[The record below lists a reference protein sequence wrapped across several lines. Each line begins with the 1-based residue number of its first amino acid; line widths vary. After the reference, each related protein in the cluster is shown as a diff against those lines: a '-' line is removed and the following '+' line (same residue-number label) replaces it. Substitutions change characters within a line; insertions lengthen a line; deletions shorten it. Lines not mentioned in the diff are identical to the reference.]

1 MSSGSEWLNVERAFR
16 GKDGAN
22 CNQPSDEKAGIAQ
35 ECHTRMSRN
44 RYMVSIVFLTFF
56 VMSLL
61 TNILGP
67 IVPDIITSF
76 KVTLAAAAFLP
87 FSFFIAYG
95 VMSVPAGFL
104 VERFGEKPVM
114 IAAFLAG
121 TTGSLSFA
129 VHPSYRVA
137 VVSLFVMGS
146 GMATLQ
152 TAINPLLRVSG
163 GEEHFAFNSAFAQLI
178 FGIASFISPYIY
190 SYLVLNLGRSTH
202 QSPLLDFLARITPHY
217 LPWASMYW
225 IFAVFTLLMV
235 PVLLFSRFPRVERT
249 ADESAGSW
257 EMYGSLFRKPMVWAF
272 FGCVFAY
279 VGSEQGTADWISK
292 FLSSYHGFDPHT
304 TGATAVSWFWGLLT
318 AGCFIGMGLLKIF
331 DSRYVL
337 IGTCVGALLCLTAAL
352 FGPANVSVI
361 AFPAIGLF
369 ASVMWPILVSL
380 ALNSVSEHHGSFAGI
395 LSTGIMGGA
404 IVPLIIG
411 RIGDHFGLRAGVAFL
426 YVTFGC
432 VLSVGFWAR
441 PIVTNA
447 TVSLKKTAVQST
459 T

>member
-1 MSSGSEWLNVERAFR
+1 MARAM
-16 GKDGAN
+16 
-22 CNQPSDEKAGIAQ
+22 P
-35 ECHTRMSRN
+35 RN
-44 RYMVSIVFLTFF
+44 RYMVGIVFLTFF

-67 IVPDIITSF
+67 IVPDIISSF
-76 KVTLAAAAFLP
+76 NVSLATAALLP

-95 VMSVPAGFL
+95 VMSIPAGFL

-121 TTGSLSFA
+121 TAGSLSFA
-129 VHPSYRVA
+129 LHPSYGVA
-137 VVSLFVMGS
+137 VVSLFVIGS

-152 TAINPLLRVSG
+152 TAINPLLRVAG
-163 GEEHFAFNSAFAQLI
+163 GEAHFAFNSAFAQLI
-178 FGIASFISPYIY
+178 FGSASFLSPYMY
-190 SYLVLNLGRSTH
+190 SYLVLNLGNARARN
-202 QSPLLDFLARITPHY
+202 QLLDVLHELTPPA

-225 IFAVFTLLMV
+225 IFAVFTLVMV
-235 PVLLFSRFPRVERT
+235 AVLIFSRFPRVERA
-249 ADESAGSW
+249 ADEEAGSL

-272 FGCVFAY
+272 FLCVFAY

-292 FLSSYHGFDPHT
+292 FLSQYHGYDPRT

-318 AGCFIGMGLLKIF
+318 AGCFIGMLLLKIF

-361 AFPAIGLF
+361 AFPGIGLF

-380 ALNSVSEHHGSFAGI
+380 ALNSVSQHHGSFAGI

-404 IVPLIIG
+404 VVPLVIG
-411 RIGDHFGLRAGVAFL
+411 RIGDHLGLRLGVAFL
-426 YVTFGC
+426 YITFAC
-432 VLSVGFWAR
+432 VLSVGFWAK
-441 PIVTNA
+441 PIIANA
-447 TVSLKKTAVQST
+447 TASFKKAEVQT
-459 T
+459 TG

>member
-1 MSSGSEWLNVERAFR
+1 MR
-16 GKDGAN
+16 
-22 CNQPSDEKAGIAQ
+22 
-35 ECHTRMSRN
+35 RN

-67 IVPDIITSF
+67 IVPDIISSF
-76 KVTLAAAAFLP
+76 KVSLAAAALLP

-95 VMSVPAGFL
+95 VMSIPAGFL

-121 TTGSLSFA
+121 TAGSLSFA
-129 VHPSYRVA
+129 FHPSYDVA
-137 VVSLFVMGS
+137 IVSLFVMGS

-152 TAINPLLRVSG
+152 TAINPLLRVAG

-178 FGIASFISPYIY
+178 FGIASFISPYLY
-190 SYLVLNLGRSTH
+190 SYLVLNLSRGKAGDNVLLRVLGR
-202 QSPLLDFLARITPHY
+202 LTPAA

-225 IFAVFTLLMV
+225 IFALFTLLMV
-235 PVLLFSRFPRVERT
+235 AVLSLSRFPRVERT
-249 ADESAGSW
+249 ADEAAGSW
-257 EMYGSLFRKPMVWAF
+257 SMYGSLFRKPLVWAF
-272 FGCVFAY
+272 FFAVFAY
-279 VGSEQGTADWISK
+279 VGCEQGTADWMSK
-292 FLSSYHGFDPHT
+292 FLSTYHGFDPHT

-318 AGCFIGMGLLKIF
+318 TGCFIGMGLLKLF

-337 IGTCVGALLCLTAAL
+337 IGTCLGALVCLTAAL
-352 FGPANVSVI
+352 FGTAEVSRV
-361 AFPAIGLF
+361 AFPCVGLF

-380 ALNSVSEHHGSFAGI
+380 ALNSVAEHHGSFAGI

-404 IVPLIIG
+404 VVPLIIG
-411 RIGDHFGLRAGVAFL
+411 RIADHFGLRAGVAFL

-432 VLSVGFWAR
+432 VLSVGFWAA
-441 PIVTNA
+441 PIISNA
-447 TVSLKKTAVQST
+447 TVSLKKSLIEARES
-459 T
+459 

>member
-1 MSSGSEWLNVERAFR
+1 VS
-16 GKDGAN
+16 
-22 CNQPSDEKAGIAQ
+22 QP
-35 ECHTRMSRN
+35 TPRN
-44 RYMVSIVFLTFF
+44 RYMVFIVFLTFF

-67 IVPDIITSF
+67 IVPDIISSF
-76 KVTLAAAAFLP
+76 KVSLAAAALLP

-95 VMSVPAGFL
+95 VMSIPAGFW

-121 TTGSLSFA
+121 TLGSLSFA
-129 VHPSYRVA
+129 LHPSYQVA

-146 GMATLQ
+146 GMAVLQ
-152 TAINPLLRVSG
+152 TAINPLLRVAG

-178 FGIASFISPYIY
+178 FGIASFISPFIY
-190 SYLVLNLGRSTH
+190 SYLVLNLGRGTSRN
-202 QSPLLDFLARITPHY
+202 LLLSVLGRITPPT

-225 IFAVFTLLMV
+225 IFAVSTVVMML
-235 PVLLFSRFPRVERT
+235 VLFLSRFPRVERT
-249 ADESAGSW
+249 EDESAGSW
-257 EMYGSLFRKPMVWAF
+257 EMYGSLFRRPMVWAF

-292 FLSSYHGFDPHT
+292 FLSTYHGWDPHT
-304 TGATAVSWFWGLLT
+304 TGAAAVSWFWGLLT
-318 AGCFIGMGLLKIF
+318 AGCFIGMGLLKLF
-331 DSRYVL
+331 DSRHVL
-337 IGTCVGALLCLTAAL
+337 IGACLGAVMCLTAAL
-352 FGPANVSVI
+352 VGPSNVSLV

-404 IVPLIIG
+404 VVPLIIG
-411 RIGDHFGLRAGVAFL
+411 RIGDRFGLRAGVAFL
-426 YVTFGC
+426 YLTFGC

-441 PIVTNA
+441 PIITNT
-447 TVSLKKTAVQST
+447 TVSLKKAAVQPT